1 MSETGS
7 RRLNWIPP
15 LAHPLVLV
23 MLVTLV
29 VRGVGLARHTFGA
42 DINGQPMVLMPWV
55 YFPATFDY
63 HYGVIMA
70 GSAGLLLAWRLA
82 PRARR
87 GLVALG
93 GIAAG
98 LVMLLGQA
106 DFLMLRLAGRRM
118 SPEVLATYGNRG
130 SVTAE
135 IWAPLRADAWHSLWA
150 LGLVAVGWLLL
161 WGIVRWSWRQNS
173 TPPWSGPWWVALV
186 GGAVYLWAVPI
197 RYEVMSVTMRPP
209 EVVWAHVW
217 WGGEQNPVE
226 ADRRDRVAAVRG
238 MLVAAEDVSWQDD
251 AYPLVRSL
259 PSGAMEGGP
268 PDIIVLVVESLRGAT
283 VGFISGETPSPTPEL
298 DLLARSGV
306 AFPRFISNGFPSSEG
321 FFALHTGLLPHP
333 TKTATA
339 ALAEHHFDAL
349 PERLKRLG
357 YRRTA
362 LWGGN
367 AVMDNQLAWAQRWYD
382 EVDYEERVNR
392 WRFKQ
397 SRTDGETID
406 ALIGHVARGDREN
419 PEQPQFFYV
428 ATAGM
433 HEPFTSVVG
442 PTKNA
447 LANRDGALRY
457 DATTM
462 GDREVNYRARLREFD
477 DALGRLRIFLESRER
492 RDRTVLLICGDHS
505 VLLNEAVD
513 LRMRTYPVDGFVWT
527 GAVMQGASSLIGPAR
542 VADFPASQIDVMPTL
557 LRLAGDEGATA
568 AMGQDLLAGG
578 EAIRRQ
584 AVAVREGGF
593 RLDRANGTLFVSAE
607 NPADWTDESGVSS
620 ESSSEARKL
629 HEAVWGWA
637 WLLERDQVWPRSDEK
652 EQRR

>member
-1 MSETGS
+1 MSEPGS
-7 RRLNWIPP
+7 RPLNWRPP
-15 LAHPLVLV
+15 LAHPLVLI

-70 GSAGLLLAWRLA
+70 GAAVLLLAWQLA
-82 PRARR
+82 PRVRR

-93 GIAAG
+93 GLAAG
-98 LVMLLGQA
+98 LVMLLGQT
-106 DFLMLRLAGRRM
+106 DFLMLRLVGRRM
-118 SPEVLATYGNRG
+118 SPEVLTTYGNTG

-135 IWAPLRADAWHSLWA
+135 VWGPLRADLGHSLWA
-150 LGLVAVGWLLL
+150 LGLVALGWLLL

-173 TPPWSGPWWVALV
+173 TPQWSGLWWVALV
-186 GGAVYLWAVPI
+186 GGAVYLWSVPF
-197 RYEVMSVTMRPP
+197 RYEVMRVTMRPP
-209 EVVWAHVW
+209 EVVWAQVW

-226 ADRRDRVAAVRG
+226 ADRSDRVAAVRG

-251 AYPLVRSL
+251 AYPLVRAL
-259 PSGAMEGGP
+259 PSGGREGGQ

-298 DLLARSGV
+298 DALARSDV
-306 AFPRFISNGFPSSEG
+306 AFPRFMANGFPSAEG
-321 FFALHTGLLPHP
+321 FFALQTGLLPHP

-339 ALAEHHFDAL
+339 AFTGHHFDAL

-357 YRRTA
+357 YYCTA

-367 AVMDNQLAWAQRWYD
+367 AVMDNQLAWAQQWYD
-382 EVDYEERVNR
+382 EVDYEERANR
-392 WRFKQ
+392 WRFKR

-406 ALIGHVARGDREN
+406 ALIGHLARRDREH
-419 PEQPQFFYV
+419 PAQPQFVYV
-428 ATAGM
+428 ATSGT
-433 HEPFTSVVG
+433 HEPFTPGGAES
-442 PTKNA
+442 KNG

-462 GDREVNYRARLREFD
+462 GDREANYRARLREFD
-477 DALGRLRIFLESRER
+477 DALKRLGTFLESRAK

-505 VLLNEAVD
+505 VLLNESVD

-527 GAVMQGASSLIGPAR
+527 GAVMHGATSLIGPAR

-557 LRLAGDEGATA
+557 LRLAGDEGVTA
-568 AMGQDLLAGG
+568 AMGQDLLARDDGM
-578 EAIRRQ
+578 RRQ
-584 AVAVREGGF
+584 AIAVREGGF
-593 RLDRANGTLFVSAE
+593 RLDRRGGTLFVSAE
-607 NPADWTDESGVSS
+607 NPVDWTVTSDTLTESP
-620 ESSSEARKL
+620 ESARKL
-629 HEAVWGWA
+629 FEAVWGWA
-637 WLLERDQVWPRSDEK
+637 WLLEQDQVWPRSDER